1 MSEQQNQFNNQMPV
15 QWQVQGQQFDQ
26 SQVPMQW
33 QQMQANGFDQTQNT
47 FVPMQQQQYQQIPIQ
62 VQVPSQYMDQQQPS
76 FNDFGKQKLN
86 FKSLDN
92 EPNNSSGGQIIWR
105 TVIGVV
111 IWAVISGLLFVILT
125 FTSSIF
131 SQALQD
137 AGWGTNPL
145 LPWLLLFIGFLSTFI
160 GNMIIAW
167 AYNMF
172 YAKKYYNF
180 WKMAGFLLLTNAILL
195 LIFFPLY
202 LIFNWDIISLFQLLW
217 FHVMFSI
224 FISANQIEFLSN
236 PNYAGSALMWNVLW
250 LSTSFLLY
258 FVIQRFF
265 SWVQAESKTY
275 LMMLLPPILGFSVIP
290 LFAWIREKIYYQF
303 YSMGSNAFYIPSLSE
318 VVNNDNNMSKEE
330 KKASWQDS
338 DDEIN
343 VEMS

>member
-1 MSEQQNQFNNQMPV
+1 MPV

-250 LSTSFLLY
+250 
-258 FVIQRFF
+258 
-265 SWVQAESKTY
+265 
-275 LMMLLPPILGFSVIP
+275 
-290 LFAWIREKIYYQF
+290 
-303 YSMGSNAFYIPSLSE
+303 
-318 VVNNDNNMSKEE
+318 
-330 KKASWQDS
+330 
-338 DDEIN
+338 
-343 VEMS
+343 